1 MVQVLREIQLMK
13 ELNAKQGSQSYIP
26 QLYDVLVHEDLD
38 WSSGEPVSKP
48 TVFLV
53 MEHFE
58 TDMREFIAKKIRDL
72 NEKQVL

>member
-1 MVQVLREIQLMK
+1 MK
-13 ELNAKQGSQSYIP
+13 ELNAKPGSQSYIP
-26 QLYDVLVHEDLD
+26 KLYDVLVHEDLD
-38 WSSGEPVSKP
+38 WSSGESVSKP